1 MATRSTKEI
10 LDWVK
15 LTDKYVGVVVAN
27 DGQGLITIGDFSQL
41 NNKSV
46 KGLCQVLQRTGGNT
60 GVVYNPWFEVS
71 EMAEAN
77 LQGMIYFIKN
87 FKRVGRICTH
97 ANVDLAKV
105 RTIYHQRHMEYSHK
119 EPQGVPT
126 IDTKGRTNTL

>member
-10 LDWVK
+10 LYWMK

-27 DGQGLITIGDFSQL
+27 DGQGLIKIGDFSQL

-105 RTIYHQRHMEYSHK
+105 RTIYHQRHME
-119 EPQGVPT
+119 
-126 IDTKGRTNTL
+126 